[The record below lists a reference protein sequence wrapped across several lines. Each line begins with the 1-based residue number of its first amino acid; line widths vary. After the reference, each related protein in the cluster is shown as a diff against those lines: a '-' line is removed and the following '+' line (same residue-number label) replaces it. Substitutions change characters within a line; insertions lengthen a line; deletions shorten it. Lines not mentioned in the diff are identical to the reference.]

1 MRCPTGRCAS
11 ISPGRPW
18 KRICACMADD
28 NLRNAAS
35 DAMKA
40 GEDVAR
46 RFRDLTLDAL
56 KNRRFDREGIRD
68 TVRAVTEG
76 MANAA
81 PASGGT
87 VRQAMGQAFRGM
99 DEALTKSVQA
109 GEQALRQMVA
119 TGRSL
124 NDNEDKQALAGLKKI
139 EEDFVATVSQVA
151 SSANQRA
158 APELRALVERAT
170 KAGTETGRQTAKLMA
185 EFTMTGMEL
194 AGQFSVRFAQM
205 ASGVLAGMADALEK
219 SAEKHKKP

>member
-1 MRCPTGRCAS
+1 
-11 ISPGRPW
+11 
-18 KRICACMADD
+18 MAED

-46 RFRDLTLDAL
+46 RFRDLTLEGL
-56 KNRRFDREGIRD
+56 KNRRFDREGIRE
-68 TVRAVTEG
+68 TVRSMTEG

-87 VRQAMGQAFRGM
+87 MRHAMGQAFRGM

-109 GEQALRQMVA
+109 GEEALRQLVA
-119 TGRSL
+119 TGRNL
-124 NDNEDKQALAGLKKI
+124 NDNEVKQALAGLKKI

-170 KAGTETGRQTAKLMA
+170 RAGTETGRQTAKLMA
-185 EFTMTGMEL
+185 EFTISGMEL

>member
-1 MRCPTGRCAS
+1 
-11 ISPGRPW
+11 
-18 KRICACMADD
+18 MAED

-46 RFRDLTLDAL
+46 RFRDLTLEAL
-56 KNRRFDREGIRD
+56 KNRRFDREGIRE
-68 TVRAVTEG
+68 TVRAMTEG

-87 VRQAMGQAFRGM
+87 VRQAMGQAFRGI

-109 GEQALRQMVA
+109 GEEALRQLVA
-119 TGRSL
+119 TGRNL
-124 NDNEDKQALAGLKKI
+124 NDNEVKQALAGLKKI
-139 EEDFVATVSQVA
+139 EEDFVATVSQV
-151 SSANQRA
+151 
-158 APELRALVERAT
+158 ELRALVERAT
-170 KAGTETGRQTAKLMA
+170 KAGTETGRQTARLMA

-194 AGQFSVRFAQM
+194 AGQFSVRFAQL